1 MNFEPGFEWD
11 EDKDRANQAKHG
23 TSFEEV
29 LPIFDGPTLTKIDDR
44 RDYGEIRRITT
55 GMLLPDIV
63 LVVPIRTAAGRF
75 GSFQP
80 AKPVAR
86 KGRHFMT
93 ISRKRLK
100 EIEAIRDEDIDYS
113 DIPETDAAFWADAE
127 FRMPRPSRVAKCTC
141 NWIRT
146 S

>member
-63 LVVPIRTAAGRF
+63 LVVAHPDRGGKIRLI
-75 GSFQP
+75 S
-80 AKPVAR
+80 AR
-86 KGRHFMT
+86 KA
-93 ISRKRLK
+93 SRQERQ
-100 EIEAIRDEDIDYS
+100 AFYDYL
-113 DIPETDAAFWADAE
+113 
-127 FRMPRPSRVAKCTC
+127 AKASEG
-141 NWIRT
+141 N
-146 S
+146 